1 MKTAQQASANWTS
14 SMGSQQTKQKYIDGI
29 NSYSGNPMADAATP
43 QAMAAYLDG
52 VQRSI
57 DNGKRL
63 KSLQGANPTLWKS
76 NAVGVGAN
84 NLVNGAKKGAPKYQ
98 TNIAPYAAVWPQMR
112 AAARALPKGG
122 LQNATNRVNA
132 ALSIIMGVAG
142 TS

>member
-1 MKTAQQASANWTS
+1 MKTAQQASANWTGA
-14 SMGSQQTKQKYIDGI
+14 MGSAQTKQKYIDGI
-29 NSYSGNPMADAATP
+29 NGYSGNPMADAATP
-43 QAMAAYLDG
+43 QAMQAYADG

-63 KSLQGANPTLWKS
+63 KSLQNASPTLWKS
-76 NAVGVGAN
+76 NATSIGAS
-84 NLVNGAKKGAPKYQ
+84 NLQSGAKKGAPKYQ

-142 TS
+142 TA